1 MPSQEDQVNQIRNN
15 LASAIKEL
23 WWLKPQSGA
32 CWPRIQDTA
41 VLLETIV
48 VDFERL
54 VKEMPVEM
62 RSSQPLKTEWLGFEK
77 SFP

>member
-23 WWLKPQSGA
+23 WRLKPQSGA

-41 VLLETIV
+41 VLLEAV
-48 VDFERL
+48 AVDFERL
-54 VKEMPVEM
+54 VDEMPVEA
-62 RSSQPLKTEWLGFEK
+62 RA
-77 SFP
+77 